1 MRIQNGL
8 NNFLQKKLSPKQ
20 FIFGVCLIPLPV
32 VVVLFGIL
40 WLYDPLQLFH
50 KPIFRE
56 TTFFGDM
63 RLAARGIIRYYDF
76 DSVILGT
83 SMLENTSAKE
93 AGEKLGGK
101 WVNLSLYGSAY
112 NERAVI
118 LEYLFGYKKPQKII
132 YSLESFTIDT
142 IKDSSRFDYL
152 YDGNPLDDFKIYL
165 NDKFM
170 SCALEWKKSANCI
183 GRRDLEELLKWS
195 NHEDL
200 KILFGGFEKW
210 LKYGKKETIAMLK
223 NIKDTPFVV
232 KKDNFDLEKQRSYI
246 QTYVLD
252 FVAENPQTQ
261 FFFIVPTYS
270 RLGYRIESDNFY
282 NIESSFFYT
291 KAFYNR
297 ALNLKW
303 FVQELEKYPNA
314 KIYGFDTLDYADDIA
329 NYRDFTHYNVD
340 MNSLHL
346 DSIKQG
352 KHILDSNNI
361 DSYLKTMEDKIKNY
375 DLKPFVEKAK
385 TIQ

>member
-8 NNFLQKKLSPKQ
+8 NNFLKKKLSPKQ

-101 WVNLSLYGSAY
+101 WVNLSLINSSYD
-112 NERAVI
+112 ERAVV

-132 YSLESFTIDT
+132 YSLESFTIAS

-152 YDGNPLDDFKIYL
+152 YDENPLDDFKVYL
-165 NDKFM
+165 NDKFIL
-170 SCALEWKKSANCI
+170 CALAWRESKDCT
-183 GRRDLEELLKWS
+183 GRDLEELLKWS

-261 FFFIVPTYS
+261 FYFIVPTYS
-270 RLGYRIESDNFY
+270 RLSYRIGSGDFDN
-282 NIESSFFYT
+282 
-291 KAFYNR
+291 KVFYNR

-346 DSIKQG
+346 DSIRG
-352 KHILDSNNI
+352 EKHILDSNNI
-361 DSYLKTMEDKIKNY
+361 DSYLKVMEDKIKNY
-375 DLKPFVEKAK
+375 DLKPFIEKAK

>member
-8 NNFLQKKLSPKQ
+8 NNFLKKKLSPKQ

-76 DSVILGT
+76 NSVILGT

-101 WVNLSLYGSAY
+101 WVNLSLWGSAY

-132 YSLESFTIDT
+132 YSLESFTIAS

-152 YDGNPLDDFKIYL
+152 YDENPLDDFKVYL

-261 FFFIVPTYS
+261 FYFIVPTYS
-270 RLGYRIESDNFY
+270 RLGYRTENF
-282 NIESSFFYT
+282 SVDS
-291 KAFYNR
+291 KSFYNR

-314 KIYGFDTLDYADDIA
+314 KIYGFDTLDYADNVA
-329 NYRDFTHYNVD
+329 NYKDFTHYNVD

-361 DSYLKTMEDKIKNY
+361 DSYLKAMEDKIKNY
-375 DLKPFVEKAK
+375 DLKPFIEKAK

>member
-1 MRIQNGL
+1 M
-8 NNFLQKKLSPKQ
+8 
-20 FIFGVCLIPLPV
+20 IPLPV

-101 WVNLSLYGSAY
+101 WVNLSLINSSYD
-112 NERAVI
+112 ERAVI

-132 YSLESFTIDT
+132 YSLESFTIAS

-152 YDGNPLDDFKIYL
+152 YDGNPLDDFKVYL
-165 NDKFM
+165 NDKFIL
-170 SCALEWKKSANCI
+170 CALAWRESKDCT
-183 GRRDLEELLKWS
+183 GRDLEELLKWS

-252 FVAENPQTQ
+252 FVAENPKTQ
-261 FFFIVPTYS
+261 FYFIVPTYS
-270 RLGYRIESDNFY
+270 RLSYRIGSGDFDN
-282 NIESSFFYT
+282 

-314 KIYGFDTLDYADDIA
+314 KIYGFDTLDYADDVA
-329 NYRDFTHYNVD
+329 NYRDFIHYNVD

-361 DSYLKTMEDKIKNY
+361 DSYLKAMEDKIKNY
-375 DLKPFVEKAK
+375 DLKPFIEKAK

>member
-8 NNFLQKKLSPKQ
+8 NNFLKKKLSPKQ
-20 FIFGVCLIPLPV
+20 FVFGACLIPLPV

-101 WVNLSLYGSAY
+101 WVNLSLINSSYD
-112 NERAVI
+112 ERAVI

-132 YSLESFTIDT
+132 YSLESFTIAF
-142 IKDSSRFDYL
+142 IKDTSRFDYL
-152 YDGNPLDDFKIYL
+152 YDENPLDDFKVYL
-165 NDKFM
+165 NDKFIL
-170 SCALEWKKSANCI
+170 CALAWRESKDCT
-183 GRRDLEELLKWS
+183 GRDLEELLKWS

-232 KKDNFDLEKQRSYI
+232 KKDNFDLEKQRNYI

-261 FFFIVPTYS
+261 FYFIVPTYS
-270 RLGYRIESDNFY
+270 RLSYRIGSDNFD
-282 NIESSFFYT
+282 N
-291 KAFYNR
+291 KVFYNR

-303 FVQELEKYPNA
+303 FVQELEKYPNT
-314 KIYGFDTLDYADDIA
+314 KIFGFDTLDYADDIA
-329 NYRDFTHYNVD
+329 SYRDFIHYNVD

-361 DSYLKTMEDKIKNY
+361 DSYLKVMEDKIKNY
-375 DLKPFVEKAK
+375 DLKPFIEKAK

>member
-8 NNFLQKKLSPKQ
+8 NNFLKKKLSPKQ

-101 WVNLSLYGSAY
+101 WVNLSLINSSYD
-112 NERAVI
+112 ERAVV

-132 YSLESFTIDT
+132 YSLESFTIAS
-142 IKDSSRFDYL
+142 IKDSSKFDYL
-152 YDGNPLDDFKIYL
+152 YDENPLDDFKVYL
-165 NDKFM
+165 NDKFIL
-170 SCALEWKKSANCI
+170 CALAWRESKDCT
-183 GRRDLEELLKWS
+183 GRDLEELLKWS

-223 NIKDTPFVV
+223 NIKDIPFVV

-261 FFFIVPTYS
+261 FYFIVPTYS
-270 RLGYRIESDNFY
+270 RLSYRIGSGDFDNK
-282 NIESSFFYT
+282 T
-291 KAFYNR
+291 FYNR

-314 KIYGFDTLDYADDIA
+314 KIYGFDTLDYADDVA
-329 NYRDFTHYNVD
+329 NYKDFAHYNVD

-346 DSIKQG
+346 DSIRG
-352 KHILDSNNI
+352 EKHILDSNNI
-361 DSYLKTMEDKIKNY
+361 DSYLKVMEDKIKNY
-375 DLKPFVEKAK
+375 DLKPFIEKVK

>member
-101 WVNLSLYGSAY
+101 WVNLSLSGSAY

-118 LEYLFGYKKPQKII
+118 LEYLFKHKKPQKII
-132 YSLESFTIDT
+132 YSLESFTIDS

-152 YDGNPLDDFKIYL
+152 YDENPLDDFKIYL

-261 FFFIVPTYS
+261 FYFIVPTYS
-270 RLGYRIESDNFY
+270 RLSYRIGSDNFD
-282 NIESSFFYT
+282 N
-291 KAFYNR
+291 KVFYNR

>member
-1 MRIQNGL
+1 MYMRIQNGL

-101 WVNLSLYGSAY
+101 WVNLSLINSSYD
-112 NERAVI
+112 ERAVI

-132 YSLESFTIDT
+132 YSLESFTIAS

-152 YDGNPLDDFKIYL
+152 YDGNPLDDFKVYL
-165 NDKFM
+165 NDKFIL
-170 SCALEWKKSANCI
+170 CALAWRESKDCT
-183 GRRDLEELLKWS
+183 GRDLEELLKWS

-252 FVAENPQTQ
+252 FVAENPKTQ
-261 FFFIVPTYS
+261 FYFIVPTYS
-270 RLGYRIESDNFY
+270 RLSYRIGSDNFD
-282 NIESSFFYT
+282 N

-314 KIYGFDTLDYADDIA
+314 KIFGFDTLDYADDIA
-329 NYRDFTHYNVD
+329 NYKGFTHYNVD

-346 DSIKQG
+346 DSIRG
-352 KHILDSNNI
+352 EKHILDSNNI
-361 DSYLKTMEDKIKNY
+361 DSYLKAMEDKIKNY
-375 DLKPFVEKAK
+375 DLKPFIEKAK

>member
-8 NNFLQKKLSPKQ
+8 NNFLQKKLSSKQ

-101 WVNLSLYGSAY
+101 WVNLSLINSSYD
-112 NERAVI
+112 ERAVI

-132 YSLESFTIDT
+132 YSLESFTIAF
-142 IKDSSRFDYL
+142 IKDTSRFDYL
-152 YDGNPLDDFKIYL
+152 YDENPLDDFKVYL
-165 NDKFM
+165 NDKFIL
-170 SCALEWKKSANCI
+170 CALAWRESKDCT
-183 GRRDLEELLKWS
+183 GRDLEELLKWS

-232 KKDNFDLEKQRSYI
+232 KKDNFDLEKQRNYI

-261 FFFIVPTYS
+261 FYFIVPTYS
-270 RLGYRIESDNFY
+270 RLSYRIGSDNFD
-282 NIESSFFYT
+282 N
-291 KAFYNR
+291 KVFYNR

-303 FVQELEKYPNA
+303 FVQELEKYPNT
-314 KIYGFDTLDYADDIA
+314 KIFGFDTLDYADDIA
-329 NYRDFTHYNVD
+329 SYRDFIHYNVD

-361 DSYLKTMEDKIKNY
+361 DSYLKVMEDKIKNY
-375 DLKPFVEKAK
+375 DLKPFIEKAK

>member
-8 NNFLQKKLSPKQ
+8 NNFLKKKLSPKQ

-101 WVNLSLYGSAY
+101 WVNLSLINSSYD
-112 NERAVI
+112 ERAVV

-132 YSLESFTIDT
+132 YSLESFTIAS

-152 YDGNPLDDFKIYL
+152 YDENPLDDFKVYL

-252 FVAENPQTQ
+252 FVAENPKTK
-261 FFFIVPTYS
+261 FYFIVPTYS
-270 RLGYRIESDNFY
+270 RLSYRIGSDNFD
-282 NIESSFFYT
+282 N

-314 KIYGFDTLDYADDIA
+314 KIYGFDTLDYADDVA
-329 NYRDFTHYNVD
+329 NYKDFTHYNVD

-352 KHILDSNNI
+352 KHILDSSNI
-361 DSYLKTMEDKIKNY
+361 DSYLKVMEDKIKNY
-375 DLKPFVEKAK
+375 DLKPFIEKAK

>member
-83 SMLENTSAKE
+83 SMLENNSAKE

-101 WVNLSLYGSAY
+101 WVNLSLINSSYD
-112 NERAVI
+112 ERAVV

-132 YSLESFTIDT
+132 YSLESFTIAS

-152 YDGNPLDDFKIYL
+152 YDGNPLDDFKVYL
-165 NDKFM
+165 NDKFIL
-170 SCALEWKKSANCI
+170 CALAWRESKDCT
-183 GRRDLEELLKWS
+183 GRDLEELLKWS

-261 FFFIVPTYS
+261 FYFIVPTYS
-270 RLGYRIESDNFY
+270 RLSYRIGSDNFD
-282 NIESSFFYT
+282 N

-346 DSIKQG
+346 DSIRG
-352 KHILDSNNI
+352 EKHILDSNNI
-361 DSYLKTMEDKIKNY
+361 DSYLKAMEDKIKNY
-375 DLKPFVEKAK
+375 DLKPFIEKAK

>member
-8 NNFLQKKLSPKQ
+8 NNFLKKKLSPKQ

-76 DSVILGT
+76 NSVILGT

-101 WVNLSLYGSAY
+101 WVNLSLWGSAY

-132 YSLESFTIDT
+132 YSLESFTIAS

-152 YDGNPLDDFKIYL
+152 YDENPLDDFKVYL

-195 NHEDL
+195 NHGDL

-252 FVAENPQTQ
+252 FVVENPQTQ
-261 FFFIVPTYS
+261 FYFIVPTYS
-270 RLGYRIESDNFY
+270 RLGYRTENFGVD
-282 NIESSFFYT
+282 SKS
-291 KAFYNR
+291 FYNR

-329 NYRDFTHYNVD
+329 NYKDFTHYNVD

-361 DSYLKTMEDKIKNY
+361 DSYLKAMEDKIKNY

>member
-8 NNFLQKKLSPKQ
+8 NNFLKKKLSPKQ

-101 WVNLSLYGSAY
+101 WVNLSLINSSYD
-112 NERAVI
+112 ERAVV

-132 YSLESFTIDT
+132 YSLESFTIDS

-152 YDGNPLDDFKIYL
+152 YDENPLDDFKIYL
-165 NDKFM
+165 NDRFIL
-170 SCALEWKKSANCI
+170 CALAWRESKECT
-183 GRRDLEELLKWS
+183 GRDLEELLKWS

-252 FVAENPQTQ
+252 FVAENPKTK
-261 FFFIVPTYS
+261 FYFIVPTYS
-270 RLGYRIESDNFY
+270 RLSYRIGSGDFDNK
-282 NIESSFFYT
+282 T
-291 KAFYNR
+291 FYNR

-314 KIYGFDTLDYADDIA
+314 KIYGFDTLDYADDVA
-329 NYRDFTHYNVD
+329 NYKDFAHYNVD

-346 DSIKQG
+346 DSIRG
-352 KHILDSNNI
+352 EKHILDSNNI
-361 DSYLKTMEDKIKNY
+361 DSYLKVMEDKIKNY
-375 DLKPFVEKAK
+375 DLKPFIEKVK

>member
-8 NNFLQKKLSPKQ
+8 NNFLKKKLSPKQ
-20 FIFGVCLIPLPV
+20 FVFGVCLIPLPV

-101 WVNLSLYGSAY
+101 WVNLSLINSSYD
-112 NERAVI
+112 ERAVV

-132 YSLESFTIDT
+132 YSLESFTIAS
-142 IKDSSRFDYL
+142 IKYSSRFDYL
-152 YDGNPLDDFKIYL
+152 YDENPLDDFKVYL
-165 NDKFM
+165 NDKFIL
-170 SCALEWKKSANCI
+170 CALAWRESKDCT
-183 GRRDLEELLKWS
+183 GRDLEELLKWS

-252 FVAENPQTQ
+252 FVAENPKTQ

-270 RLGYRIESDNFY
+270 RLSYRIGSGDFDN
-282 NIESSFFYT
+282 
-291 KAFYNR
+291 KVFYNR

-361 DSYLKTMEDKIKNY
+361 DSYLKAMEDKIKNY
-375 DLKPFVEKAK
+375 DLKPFIEKAK

>member
-101 WVNLSLYGSAY
+101 WVNLSLINSSYD
-112 NERAVI
+112 ERAVV

-132 YSLESFTIDT
+132 YSLESFTIDS

-152 YDGNPLDDFKIYL
+152 YDGNPLDDFKVYL
-165 NDKFM
+165 NDKFIL
-170 SCALEWKKSANCI
+170 CALAWRESKDCT
-183 GRRDLEELLKWS
+183 GRDLEELLKWS

-252 FVAENPQTQ
+252 FVAENPKTQ

-270 RLGYRIESDNFY
+270 RLSYRIGSGDFDN
-282 NIESSFFYT
+282 

-314 KIYGFDTLDYADDIA
+314 KIYGFDTLDYADDVA
-329 NYRDFTHYNVD
+329 NYRDFIHYNVD

-361 DSYLKTMEDKIKNY
+361 DSYLKAMEDRIKNY
-375 DLKPFVEKAK
+375 DLKPFIEKAK

>member
-101 WVNLSLYGSAY
+101 WVNLSLWGSAY

-132 YSLESFTIDT
+132 YSLESFTIT
-142 IKDSSRFDYL
+142 SIKDSSRFDYL
-152 YDGNPLDDFKIYL
+152 YDGNPLDDFKVYL
-165 NDKFM
+165 NDRFIL
-170 SCALEWKKSANCI
+170 CALAWSEKKKCV
-183 GRRDLEELLKWS
+183 GKKELEELLKWS

-200 KILFGGFEKW
+200 KILFGGFENW

-232 KKDNFDLEKQRSYI
+232 KKDNFDLEKQRNYI

-261 FFFIVPTYS
+261 FYFIVPTYS
-270 RLGYRIESDNFY
+270 RLSYRIGSDNFD
-282 NIESSFFYT
+282 N
-291 KAFYNR
+291 KVFYNR

-303 FVQELEKYPNA
+303 FVQELEKYPNT
-314 KIYGFDTLDYADDIA
+314 KIFGFDTLDYADDIA
-329 NYRDFTHYNVD
+329 NYKDFTHYNVD

-361 DSYLKTMEDKIKNY
+361 DSYLKAMEDKIKNY
-375 DLKPFVEKAK
+375 DLKPFIEKAK

>member
-8 NNFLQKKLSPKQ
+8 NKFLKKKLSPKQ

-63 RLAARGIIRYYDF
+63 RLAARGIIWNYDF

-101 WVNLSLYGSAY
+101 WVNLSLINSSYD
-112 NERAVI
+112 ERAVV

-132 YSLESFTIDT
+132 YSLESFTIAS

-152 YDGNPLDDFKIYL
+152 YDENPLDDFKVYL
-165 NDKFM
+165 NDKFIL
-170 SCALEWKKSANCI
+170 CALAWRESKDCT
-183 GRRDLEELLKWS
+183 GRDLEELLKWS

-261 FFFIVPTYS
+261 FYFIVPTYS
-270 RLGYRIESDNFY
+270 RLSYRIGSDNFD
-282 NIESSFFYT
+282 N
-291 KAFYNR
+291 KVFYNR

-361 DSYLKTMEDKIKNY
+361 DSYLKAMEDKIKNY
-375 DLKPFVEKAK
+375 DLKPFIEKAK

>member
-1 MRIQNGL
+1 MKIQNGL

-76 DSVILGT
+76 NSVILGT

-101 WVNLSLYGSAY
+101 WVNLSLSGSAY

-261 FFFIVPTYS
+261 FYFIVPTYS
-270 RLGYRIESDNFY
+270 RLSYRIGSDNFD
-282 NIESSFFYT
+282 N

-329 NYRDFTHYNVD
+329 NYIDFTHYNVD

-361 DSYLKTMEDKIKNY
+361 DSYLKAMEDKIKNY
-375 DLKPFVEKAK
+375 DLKPFIEKAK

>member
-56 TTFFGDM
+56 TTFFGDI

-261 FFFIVPTYS
+261 FYFIVPTYS
-270 RLGYRIESDNFY
+270 RLSYRIGSGDFDNK
-282 NIESSFFYT
+282 T
-291 KAFYNR
+291 FYNR
-297 ALNLKW
+297 ALNHKW

-361 DSYLKTMEDKIKNY
+361 DSYLKAMEDKIKNY
-375 DLKPFVEKAK
+375 DLKPFIEKAK

>member
-101 WVNLSLYGSAY
+101 WVNLSLSGSAY

-118 LEYLFGYKKPQKII
+118 LEYLFKHKKPQKII
-132 YSLESFTIDT
+132 YSLESFTIDS

-152 YDGNPLDDFKIYL
+152 YDENPLDDFKIYL

-261 FFFIVPTYS
+261 FYFIVPTYS
-270 RLGYRIESDNFY
+270 RLSYRIGSGDFDN
-282 NIESSFFYT
+282 

-303 FVQELEKYPNA
+303 FVKELEKYPNA

-329 NYRDFTHYNVD
+329 NYKDFTHYNVD

>member
-1 MRIQNGL
+1 MKIQNGL

-32 VVVLFGIL
+32 VAVLFGIL

-101 WVNLSLYGSAY
+101 WVNLSLWGSAY

-223 NIKDTPFVV
+223 NIKDAPFVI

-261 FFFIVPTYS
+261 FYFIVPTYS
-270 RLGYRIESDNFY
+270 RLSYRIGSGDFDN
-282 NIESSFFYT
+282 
-291 KAFYNR
+291 KVFYNR

-314 KIYGFDTLDYADDIA
+314 KIYGFDTLDYADNVA
-329 NYRDFTHYNVD
+329 NYKDFTHYNVD

-346 DSIKQG
+346 DSIRG
-352 KHILDSNNI
+352 EKHILDSSNI

-375 DLKPFVEKAK
+375 DLKPFIEKAK

>member
-8 NNFLQKKLSPKQ
+8 NNFLKKKLSPKQ

-101 WVNLSLYGSAY
+101 WVNLSLINSSYD
-112 NERAVI
+112 ERAVI

-132 YSLESFTIDT
+132 YSLESFTIAF
-142 IKDSSRFDYL
+142 IKDTSRFDYL
-152 YDGNPLDDFKIYL
+152 YDENPLDDFKVYL
-165 NDKFM
+165 NDKFIL
-170 SCALEWKKSANCI
+170 CALAWRESKDCT
-183 GRRDLEELLKWS
+183 GRDLEELLKWS

-232 KKDNFDLEKQRSYI
+232 KKDNFDLEKQRNYI

-261 FFFIVPTYS
+261 FYFIVPTYS
-270 RLGYRIESDNFY
+270 RLSYRIGSDNFD
-282 NIESSFFYT
+282 N
-291 KAFYNR
+291 KVFYNR

-329 NYRDFTHYNVD
+329 SYRDFIHYNVD

-361 DSYLKTMEDKIKNY
+361 DSYLKVMEDKIKNY
-375 DLKPFVEKAK
+375 DLKSFIEKAK

>member
-101 WVNLSLYGSAY
+101 WVNLSLINSSYD
-112 NERAVI
+112 ERAVI

-132 YSLESFTIDT
+132 YSLESFTIAS

-152 YDGNPLDDFKIYL
+152 YDGNPLDDFKVYL
-165 NDKFM
+165 NDKFIL
-170 SCALEWKKSANCI
+170 CALAWRESKDCT
-183 GRRDLEELLKWS
+183 GRDLEELLKWS

-232 KKDNFDLEKQRSYI
+232 KKDNFDLEKQRNYI

-261 FFFIVPTYS
+261 FYFIVPTYS
-270 RLGYRIESDNFY
+270 RLSYRIGSDNFD
-282 NIESSFFYT
+282 N
-291 KAFYNR
+291 KVFYNR

-303 FVQELEKYPNA
+303 FVQELEKYPNT
-314 KIYGFDTLDYADDIA
+314 KIFGFDTLDYADDIA
-329 NYRDFTHYNVD
+329 SYRDFIHYNVD

-361 DSYLKTMEDKIKNY
+361 DSYLKVMEDKIKNY
-375 DLKPFVEKAK
+375 DLKPFIEKAK

>member
-101 WVNLSLYGSAY
+101 WVNLSLINSSYD
-112 NERAVI
+112 ERAVV

-132 YSLESFTIDT
+132 YSLESFTIAF
-142 IKDSSRFDYL
+142 IKDTSRFDYL
-152 YDGNPLDDFKIYL
+152 YDENPLDDFKVYL
-165 NDKFM
+165 NDKFIL
-170 SCALEWKKSANCI
+170 CALAWRESKDCT
-183 GRRDLEELLKWS
+183 GRDLEELLKWS

-232 KKDNFDLEKQRSYI
+232 KKDNFDLEKQRNYI

-261 FFFIVPTYS
+261 FYFIVPTYS
-270 RLGYRIESDNFY
+270 RLSYRIGSGDFDN
-282 NIESSFFYT
+282 

-303 FVQELEKYPNA
+303 FVKELEKYPNA

-329 NYRDFTHYNVD
+329 SYRDFIHYNVD

-361 DSYLKTMEDKIKNY
+361 DSYLKVMEDKIKNY
-375 DLKPFVEKAK
+375 DLKSFIEKAK

>member
-1 MRIQNGL
+1 MKIQNGL

-32 VVVLFGIL
+32 VAVLFGIL

-63 RLAARGIIRYYDF
+63 RLAARGIIWNYDF

-101 WVNLSLYGSAY
+101 WVNLSLWGSAY

-270 RLGYRIESDNFY
+270 RLGYLIGSDNFD
-282 NIESSFFYT
+282 N

-329 NYRDFTHYNVD
+329 NYKDFTHYNVD

-361 DSYLKTMEDKIKNY
+361 DSYLKVMEGKIKNY
-375 DLKPFVEKAK
+375 DLKPFIEKAK

>member
-101 WVNLSLYGSAY
+101 WVNLSLINSSYD
-112 NERAVI
+112 ERAVI

-132 YSLESFTIDT
+132 YSLESFTIAS

-152 YDGNPLDDFKIYL
+152 YDGNPLDDFKVYL
-165 NDKFM
+165 NDKFIL
-170 SCALEWKKSANCI
+170 CALAWRESKDCT
-183 GRRDLEELLKWS
+183 GRDLEELLKWS

-252 FVAENPQTQ
+252 FVAENPKTQ
-261 FFFIVPTYS
+261 FYFIVPTYS
-270 RLGYRIESDNFY
+270 RLSYRIGSDNFD
-282 NIESSFFYT
+282 N

-314 KIYGFDTLDYADDIA
+314 KIFGFDTLDYADDIA
-329 NYRDFTHYNVD
+329 NYKGFTHYNVD

-346 DSIKQG
+346 DSIRG
-352 KHILDSNNI
+352 EKHILDSNNI
-361 DSYLKTMEDKIKNY
+361 DSYLKAMEDKIKNY
-375 DLKPFVEKAK
+375 DLKPFIEKAK

>member
-8 NNFLQKKLSPKQ
+8 NNFLKKKLSPKQ

-101 WVNLSLYGSAY
+101 WVNLSLINSSYD
-112 NERAVI
+112 ERAVV

-132 YSLESFTIDT
+132 YSLESFTIAS

-152 YDGNPLDDFKIYL
+152 YDENPLDDFKVYL
-165 NDKFM
+165 NDKFIL
-170 SCALEWKKSANCI
+170 CALAWRESKDCT
-183 GRRDLEELLKWS
+183 GRDLEELLKWS

-252 FVAENPQTQ
+252 FVAENPKTQ

-270 RLGYRIESDNFY
+270 RLSYRIGSGDFDN
-282 NIESSFFYT
+282 
-291 KAFYNR
+291 KVFYNR

-361 DSYLKTMEDKIKNY
+361 DSYLKVMEDKIKNY
-375 DLKPFVEKAK
+375 DLKPFIEKAK

>member
-20 FIFGVCLIPLPV
+20 FIFGVCLISLPV

-101 WVNLSLYGSAY
+101 WVNLSLINSSYD
-112 NERAVI
+112 ERAVI

-132 YSLESFTIDT
+132 YSLESFTIAS

-152 YDGNPLDDFKIYL
+152 YDGNPLDDFKVYL
-165 NDKFM
+165 NDKFIL
-170 SCALEWKKSANCI
+170 CALAWRESKDCT
-183 GRRDLEELLKWS
+183 GRDLEELLKWS

-232 KKDNFDLEKQRSYI
+232 KKDNFDLEKQRNYI

-261 FFFIVPTYS
+261 FYFIVPTYS
-270 RLGYRIESDNFY
+270 RLSYRIGSDNFD
-282 NIESSFFYT
+282 N
-291 KAFYNR
+291 KVFYNR

-303 FVQELEKYPNA
+303 FVQELEKYPNT
-314 KIYGFDTLDYADDIA
+314 KIFGFDTLDYADDIA
-329 NYRDFTHYNVD
+329 SYRDFIHYNVD

-361 DSYLKTMEDKIKNY
+361 DSYLKAMEDKIKNY
-375 DLKPFVEKAK
+375 DLKPFIEKAK

>member
-20 FIFGVCLIPLPV
+20 FILGVCLIPLPV

-101 WVNLSLYGSAY
+101 WVNLSLSGSAY

-132 YSLESFTIDT
+132 YSLDSFTIDS

-152 YDGNPLDDFKIYL
+152 YDENPLDDFKVYL

-170 SCALEWKKSANCI
+170 SCALVWRESKDCTGNK
-183 GRRDLEELLKWS
+183 GLEELLKWFDY
-195 NHEDL
+195 EGE
-200 KILFGGFEKW
+200 LFGGFEKW

-223 NIKDTPFVV
+223 NIKDTPFVAR
-232 KKDNFDLEKQRSYI
+232 KDSFDLEKQRNYI

-252 FVAENPQTQ
+252 FVAENPKTQ
-261 FFFIVPTYS
+261 FYFIVPTYS
-270 RLGYRIESDNFY
+270 RLGYRTENF
-282 NIESSFFYT
+282 SVDS
-291 KAFYNR
+291 KSFYNR

-329 NYRDFTHYNVD
+329 SYRDFIHYNVD

-361 DSYLKTMEDKIKNY
+361 DSYLKVMEDKIKNY
-375 DLKPFVEKAK
+375 DLKPFIEKAK

>member
-8 NNFLQKKLSPKQ
+8 NNFLKKKLSPKQ

-101 WVNLSLYGSAY
+101 WVNLSLINSSYD
-112 NERAVI
+112 ERAVV

-132 YSLESFTIDT
+132 YSLESFTIAS

-152 YDGNPLDDFKIYL
+152 YDENPLDDFKVYL
-165 NDKFM
+165 NDKFIL
-170 SCALEWKKSANCI
+170 CALAWRESKDCT
-183 GRRDLEELLKWS
+183 GRDLEELLKWS

-223 NIKDTPFVV
+223 NIKDIPFVV

-252 FVAENPQTQ
+252 FVAENPKTQ

-270 RLGYRIESDNFY
+270 RLSYRIGSGDFDN
-282 NIESSFFYT
+282 
-291 KAFYNR
+291 KVFYNR

-361 DSYLKTMEDKIKNY
+361 DSYLKAMEDKIKNY
-375 DLKPFVEKAK
+375 DLKPFIEKAK

>member
-40 WLYDPLQLFH
+40 WLYDPVQLFH

-101 WVNLSLYGSAY
+101 WVNLSLSGSAY
-112 NERAVI
+112 NERAVV
-118 LEYLFGYKKPQKII
+118 LEYLFRYKKPQKII
-132 YSLESFTIDT
+132 YSLESFTIDS

-152 YDGNPLDDFKIYL
+152 YDENPLDDFKIYL

-223 NIKDTPFVV
+223 NIKDAPFVI

-282 NIESSFFYT
+282 NIESSFFI
-291 KAFYNR
+291 
-297 ALNLKW
+297 LK
-303 FVQELEKYPNA
+303 L
-314 KIYGFDTLDYADDIA
+314 
-329 NYRDFTHYNVD
+329 
-340 MNSLHL
+340 S
-346 DSIKQG
+346 
-352 KHILDSNNI
+352 
-361 DSYLKTMEDKIKNY
+361 
-375 DLKPFVEKAK
+375 
-385 TIQ
+385 TIGH

>member
-1 MRIQNGL
+1 MKIQNGL

-32 VVVLFGIL
+32 VAVLFGIL

-101 WVNLSLYGSAY
+101 WVNLSLWGSAY

-223 NIKDTPFVV
+223 NIKDAPFVI

-261 FFFIVPTYS
+261 FYFIVPTYS
-270 RLGYRIESDNFY
+270 RLSYRIGSGDFDN
-282 NIESSFFYT
+282 

-314 KIYGFDTLDYADDIA
+314 KIYGFDTLDYADDVA
-329 NYRDFTHYNVD
+329 NYKDFTHYNVD

-361 DSYLKTMEDKIKNY
+361 DSYLKAMEDKIKNY
-375 DLKPFVEKAK
+375 DLKPFIEKAK

>member
-20 FIFGVCLIPLPV
+20 FVFGVCLIPLPV

-76 DSVILGT
+76 NSVILGT

-101 WVNLSLYGSAY
+101 WVNLSLWGSAY

-118 LEYLFGYKKPQKII
+118 LEYLFKHKKPQKII
-132 YSLESFTIDT
+132 YSLESFTINP

-152 YDGNPLDDFKIYL
+152 YDGNPLDDFKVYL
-165 NDKFM
+165 NDRFIL
-170 SCALEWKKSANCI
+170 CALAWSEKKKCV
-183 GRRDLEELLKWS
+183 GKKELEELLKWFDY
-195 NHEDL
+195 EDV
-200 KILFGGFEKW
+200 KQLFGGFENW
-210 LKYGKKETIAMLK
+210 LKYGKKGTIAMLK

-252 FVAENPQTQ
+252 FVAENPKTK
-261 FFFIVPTYS
+261 FYFIVPTYS
-270 RLGYRIESDNFY
+270 RLSYRIGSGDFDNK
-282 NIESSFFYT
+282 T
-291 KAFYNR
+291 FYNR

-314 KIYGFDTLDYADDIA
+314 KIYGFDTLDYADDVA
-329 NYRDFTHYNVD
+329 NYKDFAHYNVD

-346 DSIKQG
+346 DSIRG
-352 KHILDSNNI
+352 EKHILDSNNI
-361 DSYLKTMEDKIKNY
+361 DSYLKVMEDKIKNY
-375 DLKPFVEKAK
+375 DLKPFIEKAK

>member
-101 WVNLSLYGSAY
+101 WVNLSLSGSAY

-132 YSLESFTIDT
+132 YSLESFIIDS

-165 NDKFM
+165 NDRFIL
-170 SCALEWKKSANCI
+170 CALAWRESKDCTGNK
-183 GRRDLEELLKWS
+183 GLEELLKWF
-195 NHEDL
+195 DY
-200 KILFGGFEKW
+200 KDVKQLFGGFEKW

-261 FFFIVPTYS
+261 FYFIVPTYS
-270 RLGYRIESDNFY
+270 RLSYRIGSDNFD
-282 NIESSFFYT
+282 N
-291 KAFYNR
+291 KVFYNR
-297 ALNLKW
+297 SLNLKW

-314 KIYGFDTLDYADDIA
+314 KIYGFDTLDYADNVA
-329 NYRDFTHYNVD
+329 NYKDFTHYNVD

-346 DSIKQG
+346 DSIRG
-352 KHILDSNNI
+352 EKHILDSSNI

-375 DLKPFVEKAK
+375 DLKPFIEKAK

>member
-20 FIFGVCLIPLPV
+20 FILGVCLIPLPV

-101 WVNLSLYGSAY
+101 WVNLSLSGSAY

-132 YSLESFTIDT
+132 YSLDSFTIDS

-152 YDGNPLDDFKIYL
+152 YDENPLDDFKVYL

-170 SCALEWKKSANCI
+170 SCALVWRESKDCTGNK
-183 GRRDLEELLKWS
+183 GLEELLKWFDY
-195 NHEDL
+195 EGE
-200 KILFGGFEKW
+200 LFGGFEKW

-232 KKDNFDLEKQRSYI
+232 KKDSFDLEKQRNYI

-252 FVAENPQTQ
+252 FVAENPKTQ
-261 FFFIVPTYS
+261 FYFIVPTYS
-270 RLGYRIESDNFY
+270 RLGYRTENFGVDGK
-282 NIESSFFYT
+282 S
-291 KAFYNR
+291 FYNR

-329 NYRDFTHYNVD
+329 SYRDFIHYNVD

-361 DSYLKTMEDKIKNY
+361 DSYLKAMEDKIKNY

>member
-56 TTFFGDM
+56 TAFFGDM

-101 WVNLSLYGSAY
+101 WVNLSLINSSYD
-112 NERAVI
+112 ERAVV

-132 YSLESFTIDT
+132 YSLESFTIAS

-152 YDGNPLDDFKIYL
+152 YDENPLDDFKVYL
-165 NDKFM
+165 NDKFIL
-170 SCALEWKKSANCI
+170 CALAWRESKDCT
-183 GRRDLEELLKWS
+183 GRDLEELLKWS

-252 FVAENPQTQ
+252 FVAENPKTQ

-270 RLGYRIESDNFY
+270 RLSYRIGSGDFDN
-282 NIESSFFYT
+282 
-291 KAFYNR
+291 KVFYNR

-314 KIYGFDTLDYADDIA
+314 KIYGFDTLDYAGDIA

-361 DSYLKTMEDKIKNY
+361 DSYLKAMEDKIKNY
-375 DLKPFVEKAK
+375 DLKPFIEKAK

>member
-20 FIFGVCLIPLPV
+20 FVFGVCLIPLPV

-63 RLAARGIIRYYDF
+63 RLAARGIIWNYDF

-101 WVNLSLYGSAY
+101 WVNLSLSGSAY

-132 YSLESFTIDT
+132 YSLESFTIDS

-152 YDGNPLDDFKIYL
+152 YDENPLDDFKIYL
-165 NDKFM
+165 NDKFIL
-170 SCALEWKKSANCI
+170 CALAWRESKDCTGNK
-183 GRRDLEELLKWS
+183 GLEELLQWL
-195 NHEDL
+195 NYEVHRRL
-200 KILFGGFEKW
+200 LGGFEKW
-210 LKYGKKETIAMLK
+210 LKYGRKETIAMLK

-252 FVAENPQTQ
+252 FVVENPQTQ

-270 RLGYRIESDNFY
+270 RLGYRTENF
-282 NIESSFFYT
+282 SVDS
-291 KAFYNR
+291 KSFYNR

-314 KIYGFDTLDYADDIA
+314 KIYGFDALDYADDIA
-329 NYRDFTHYNVD
+329 NYIDFLHYNTD

-346 DSIKQG
+346 DSIKQR

-361 DSYLKTMEDKIKNY
+361 DSYLKVMEDKIKNY
-375 DLKPFVEKAK
+375 DLKPFIEKVK

>member
-40 WLYDPLQLFH
+40 WLYDPVQLFH

-101 WVNLSLYGSAY
+101 WVNLSLSGSAY
-112 NERAVI
+112 NERAVV
-118 LEYLFGYKKPQKII
+118 LEYLFRYKKPQKII
-132 YSLESFTIDT
+132 YSLESFTIDS

-152 YDGNPLDDFKIYL
+152 YDENPLDDFKIYL

-210 LKYGKKETIAMLK
+210 LKYGKKETIVMLK
-223 NIKDTPFVV
+223 NIKDAPFVI

-282 NIESSFFYT
+282 NIESSFFI
-291 KAFYNR
+291 
-297 ALNLKW
+297 LK
-303 FVQELEKYPNA
+303 L
-314 KIYGFDTLDYADDIA
+314 
-329 NYRDFTHYNVD
+329 
-340 MNSLHL
+340 S
-346 DSIKQG
+346 
-352 KHILDSNNI
+352 
-361 DSYLKTMEDKIKNY
+361 
-375 DLKPFVEKAK
+375 
-385 TIQ
+385 TIGH